1 MDRKRTKLFSVTSA
15 DCTMQTFTVSGPG
28 GGGKDTSQTGVRW
41 IHPPSGAVGEGR
53 EERHQKAN
61 KESAWRK
68 MAKHPKMDKWLRIQ
82 AAKSMGTTPEV
93 DPKEIMRLVDQ
104 QIEDGLK
111 NGLIVVEE
119 INPLEPDQLPLR

>member
-1 MDRKRTKLFSVTSA
+1 MAREKVKVFSVTSK
-15 DCTMQTFTVSGPG
+15 DCTFQTFCVSGPG
-28 GGGKDTSQTGVRW
+28 GGGKDTSNTGCRW

-53 EERHQKAN
+53 EERRQDAN
-61 KESAWRK
+61 KRKAWER
-68 MAKHPKMDKWLRIQ
+68 MANHPKMERWLKIE
-82 AAKSMGTTPEV
+82 AAKRMGKSPEI

-119 INPLEPDQLPLR
+119 Y

>member
-1 MDRKRTKLFSVTSA
+1 VDRKRTKLFSVTSA

-68 MAKHPKMDKWLRIQ
+68 MSNSPRMQRWLRIE
-82 AAKSMGTTPEV
+82 AAKRMGVAPEI
-93 DPKEIMRLVDQ
+93 DPKEVMRLVDK

-119 INPLEPDQLPLR
+119 Y